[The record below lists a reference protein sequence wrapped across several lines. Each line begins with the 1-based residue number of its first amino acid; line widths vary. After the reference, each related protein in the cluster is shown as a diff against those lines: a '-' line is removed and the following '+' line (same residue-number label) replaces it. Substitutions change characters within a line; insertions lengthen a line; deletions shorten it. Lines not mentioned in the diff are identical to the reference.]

1 VAYQKGLRSAG
12 VKKPNIPIPLI
23 AIAVTTITYITI
35 SSELESVSLGE
46 IFCIRKFKKI
56 RMMRKKIAPIR
67 SAVDV
72 ISVTPVS
79 ISEFDTQKHATGISN
94 IPIIIER
101 KVIFFKVHVFR
112 ML

>member
-1 VAYQKGLRSAG
+1 VAYQKGFKSAG

-46 IFCIRKFKKI
+46 IFCIRKFKKM
-56 RMMRKKIAPIR
+56 RMMRKKMAPIR

-94 IPIIIER
+94 IPIITER
-101 KVIFFKVHVFR
+101 KVIFFKVHV
-112 ML
+112 